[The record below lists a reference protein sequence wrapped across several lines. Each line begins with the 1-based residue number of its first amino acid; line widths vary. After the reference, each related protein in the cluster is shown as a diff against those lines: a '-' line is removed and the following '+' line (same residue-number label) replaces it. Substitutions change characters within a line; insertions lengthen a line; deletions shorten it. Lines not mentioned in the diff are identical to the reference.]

1 MARRK
6 DPVDHR
12 LLYKV
17 SVLYYLQHHT
27 QQEVAERLHLSRPKV
42 SRLLQQAR
50 QRGIVQIHVVPSGAF
65 LELETELEQR
75 YGLEEVLVVETDP
88 AAEGRVLEQQL
99 GGAAAD
105 YLQRSV
111 ADGDVLGVTWGRT
124 LRAMVGA
131 LRPRAAHAVRVVQT
145 MGGLGPPE
153 AEVHAANLSR
163 RLAQLLGG
171 STILLPA
178 PGIVDRAESST
189 ILRADR
195 YVREAM
201 GWFPRLTMAF
211 AGIGALSTNPVFER
225 RGGFLSDEVYEALA
239 AAGVVGDIAMRFF
252 DADGKPVKTELDER
266 TIGITLEELKAVPR
280 VVGVAGGAEKV
291 EAIRGALRGRLINV
305 LITDYDT
312 AVRLQAA

>member
-6 DPVDHR
+6 EPVDHR
-12 LLYKV
+12 LLFKV
-17 SVLYYLQHHT
+17 SVLYYLQDLT
-27 QQEVAERLHLSRPKV
+27 QQEIADRLQLSRPRV
-42 SRLLQQAR
+42 SRLLRQAR
-50 QRGIVQIHVVPSGAF
+50 EEGVVQINVVSSMAF
-65 LELETELEQR
+65 LDLETELER
-75 YGLEEVLVVETDP
+75 RFGLKEVLIVETE
-88 AAEGRVLEQQL
+88 AGERVFGQQL
-99 GGAAAD
+99 GVAAAD
-105 YLQRSV
+105 YLQRTIQ
-111 ADGDVLGVTWGRT
+111 DGDVIGVTWGRT
-124 LRAMVGA
+124 LQAMVNA
-131 LRPRAAHAVRVVQT
+131 LQPRPVHPVRVVQT

-153 AEVHAANLSR
+153 AEIHAANLSR

-171 STILLPA
+171 TVTLLPA
-178 PGIVDRAESST
+178 PGIVDRAESSA
-189 ILRADR
+189 ILRSDR

-225 RGGFLSDEVYEALA
+225 QGGILPDAAYEALA
-239 AAGVVGDIAMRFF
+239 AAGAVGDIAMRFF
-252 DADGKPVKTELDER
+252 DAGGKPVKTELDER

-291 EAIRGALRGRLINV
+291 EAILGALRGRLINV